1 MPRVECL
8 VDIDSTACP
17 CCSGALHRIGEDVS
31 ERLDVVPAQFRM
43 LVIRRPR
50 YACRACGDAIVQA
63 PMLAR
68 LIESGLPTDAL
79 IAQVLVSKY
88 ADRLPLYRQAQI
100 FARQGVSLD
109 RSTLADWVGHAAFL
123 LRPVHER
130 LLETLV
136 HGQAVC
142 RRDHGTG
149 ARAGPRPHQDR
160 PALGVCARRPA
171 LGRDG
176 SARRRL
182 RVRARPHSR
191 RPIAHL
197 CGFVGVLQVDGY
209 AAYESLAKGG
219 AVRLAYCWS
228 HVRRPQTPNNDDA
241 PQPSRFQTLPNHND

>member
-1 MPRVECL
+1 
-8 VDIDSTACP
+8 
-17 CCSGALHRIGEDVS
+17 
-31 ERLDVVPAQFRM
+31 M

-63 PMLAR
+63 PTLAR

-109 RSTLADWVGHAAFL
+109 RSTLADWAGRAAFL

-149 ARAGPRPHQDR
+149 ARAGPRRHQDR

-191 RPIAHL
+191 TTDRASL
-197 CGFVGVLQVDGY
+197 RVCRR
-209 AAYESLAKGG
+209 AAGRRLGG
-219 AVRLAYCWS
+219 LREPGQG
-228 HVRRPQTPNNDDA
+228 RRGAAGLLLEPCA
-241 PQPSRFQTLPNHND
+241 SAIL